1 MATLARGT
9 IKITY
14 LSGDEITPVESLM
27 IGPKESYLWTLN
39 ALVTSGFRIIKCEN
53 YNPPVQTH

>member
-14 LSGDEITPVESLM
+14 LTGEEITPVRFTYV
-27 IGPKESYLWTLN
+27 GPKESYLWTLN

-53 YNPPVQTH
+53 YNPPV